1 MAAHKVDIVDSN
13 GNTTTVTLPD
23 YALETT
29 QQAILKALTGG
40 NTADSK
46 QSKSIETLV
55 KGAKDDAKRD
65 KKAQDEANKDRD
77 ENIKTLKEIN
87 KNSKEQSANLK
98 KGGGVFNF
106 LGDATKTLGGGFLQ
120 LSGAVIGSAVGAF
133 INVAKSASD
142 MGKVFAD
149 MATVGVGF
157 DETATTAAITNLNTL
172 GLTSKQ
178 AAGLLSE
185 YSGVV
190 QTVGKKA
197 FTDTQ
202 RAFADMTNQ
211 GTALG
216 LTMAEAAGFLAEDLE
231 SRVALGIIGEVDAQ
245 KSAKRSA
252 DLYKMQLKSTQ
263 LLGKSID
270 DIRGAATQTLND
282 NETVKLAMLRATN
295 SLGPE
300 MADQLRQ
307 TTAASLSG
315 LSSMGVSQEMID
327 QMGMAMFDVNA
338 FQSAGAQQMR
348 EALMA
353 TGTAAGREIE
363 ASLLDINEAV
373 KAGDMDKVAEL
384 QAGLGDQFLELQQQM
399 EDNPAAYENFMSMV
413 ATMGD
418 SNPMIKQLA
427 TSFVNLDRA
436 NQKLAEGIDEEL
448 GPMAKGAKAFEQ
460 AQNMFGGAIDSVKN
474 SLTQGLGTPLL
485 GLMSGLTETA
495 NVVSAQGNIMGM
507 VNGTLTE
514 FKDKNGDV
522 IKNYEDL
529 SDEQK
534 KQADEAKNNNSV
546 MGAFSDAMKEIQSAI
561 MDLLAP
567 VRGAE
572 DGVGSMSDTIRSN
585 VVPYIKKMGDQI
597 ADFIRDFD
605 IGAAFESAKAGF
617 TAFKDGL
624 FAMIDAVKAVANFF
638 FDLSGSE
645 EVKADGVVLERNG
658 EAVPITQEQAG
669 QVQAEIT
676 EKQNQLKVME
686 AAGGPDTPEAQ
697 ALADEIKMLENA
709 LSKSEKAAKGLDAD
723 EIADVASETGA
734 KTFMDRVNWLKIGG
748 IIGGAIIAKMLIS
761 KGIGKIG
768 DMIMGGGGG
777 GAAGGAVG
785 KAAGGG
791 LAATGK
797 GIGALGKGIG
807 KGIGG
812 VFKGLAAGLTA
823 FANPA
828 ILVGAA
834 IFSGAIVLIGG
845 AIAAATAL
853 MGLAL
858 PVFAEG
864 MEKFQELDGKK
875 LIEVGKGIG
884 LIGVAMAAMGAGS
897 VVGAVGNVLGNLF
910 DMLPG
915 KSPLEK
921 LKEFAEADFD
931 AKKAVENAEAMIAF
945 SDAMAAINSV
955 PSPSITGAISGAIS
969 SYFEVP
975 SPIDELERFS
985 KMNIDA
991 EKVRENAYAMY
1002 WFSQAMTMAR
1012 TVPDPSV
1019 SGAIAGAIG
1028 AYFGVPTPLDDLE
1041 RFSKMEIDSTK
1052 VQHNAMAM
1060 AMFADAMTNMS
1071 AVPQE
1076 GIGAAISGAIVDFL
1090 GGGVTGYLDDVK
1102 EFGDFDLDSDGVIK
1116 NANAMV
1122 AMSTA
1127 LNVFAG
1133 AVQGM
1138 DDISRVQTS
1147 KLRELMN
1154 VMVEFGETF
1163 ESMSPEAVQMMFAG
1177 IGANNMSADNIPTV
1191 QQSGAPT
1198 PTPGE
1203 AGPGQPGQPGTGTD
1217 MTEGK
1222 SPEMQMIDILAAI
1235 LQQESIG
1242 NKRLSDMI
1250 DAFNNN
1256 L

>member
-40 NTADSK
+40 NAADSK

-65 KKAQDEANKDRD
+65 KKAQEEANKDRD

-106 LGDATKTLGGGFLQ
+106 LGDATKALGGGFLQ

-190 QTVGKKA
+190 QTIGKKA

-202 RAFADMTNQ
+202 RAFADMTGQ
-211 GTALG
+211 GTELG

-231 SRVALGIIGEVDAQ
+231 SRVALGIIGEIDAQ

-252 DLYKMQLKSTQ
+252 DLYKMQLKQTQ
-263 LLGKSID
+263 ILGKSID
-270 DIRGAATQTLND
+270 QIRGASEETLAN
-282 NETVKLAMLRATN
+282 NETVKLAMLRATQG
-295 SLGPE
+295 LGPE

-307 TTAASLSG
+307 QTAASLSS
-315 LSSMGVSQEMID
+315 LSAMGVSQQMID
-327 QMGMAMFDVNA
+327 EMGMAMFDVNA

-384 QAGLGDQFLELQQQM
+384 QAGLGDQFLALQQQM
-399 EDNPAAYENFMSMV
+399 EDNPAAYDNFMSMV

-436 NQKLAEGIDEEL
+436 NQKLAEGIDEEI
-448 GPMAKGAKAFEQ
+448 GPMARGAKAFEQ
-460 AQNMFGGAIDSVKN
+460 AQGLFGGAIDSVKN
-474 SLTQGLGTPLL
+474 SLTQGLGTPLM

-495 NVVSAQGNIMGM
+495 HVFSAAGGIMGE
-507 VNGTLTE
+507 VEGKLVE
-514 FKDKNGDV
+514 YKDEHGNL

-534 KQADEAKNNNSV
+534 EQVDKAKANNSV
-546 MGAFSDAMKEIQSAI
+546 MGAFSDAMEMIQSAI

-567 VRGAE
+567 VRGAD
-572 DGVGSMSDTIRSN
+572 DGVSSMSDNIRSN
-585 VVPYIKKMGDQI
+585 VVPYIKKMGEQF
-597 ADFIRDFD
+597 ADFIRNIDLN
-605 IGAAFESAKAGF
+605 ALWTSVKTGF

-638 FDLSGSE
+638 FDLSGNE
-645 EVKADGVVLERNG
+645 ETSAGGVTLERNG
-658 EAVPITQEQAG
+658 ETVAIT
-669 QVQAEIT
+669 
-676 EKQNQLKVME
+676 
-686 AAGGPDTPEAQ
+686 DAQ
-697 ALADEIKMLENA
+697 AQQAQASIDAMADGDEKDKLQKQLDA
-709 LSKSEKAAKGLDAD
+709 SKEAGLGMSAD

-768 DMIMGGGGG
+768 DMIMGGGGGG

-875 LIEVGKGIG
+875 LIDVGKGIG

-1002 WFSQAMTMAR
+1002 WFAQAMTMAR

-1041 RFSKMEIDSTK
+1041 RFSQMEIDPDK
-1052 VQHNAMAM
+1052 VQTNAHAM

-1102 EFGDFDLDSDGVIK
+1102 EFGDFDLDADGVLK

-1191 QQSGAPT
+1191 QQSGSPA

>member
-1 MAAHKVDIVDSN
+1 MAAHKVDVVDSN

-40 NTADSK
+40 NTTDSK

-65 KKAQDEANKDRD
+65 KKAQEEANKDRD

-202 RAFADMTNQ
+202 RAFADMTGQ
-211 GTALG
+211 GTQLG

-252 DLYKMQLKSTQ
+252 DLYKMQLKNTQ
-263 LLGKSID
+263 ILGKSID
-270 DIRGAATQTLND
+270 SIRGSVEQTLND
-282 NETVKLAMLRATN
+282 NETVKLAMLRATQ

-307 TTAASLSG
+307 TTAAG
-315 LSSMGVSQEMID
+315 LSSLSAMGVSQEMID

-338 FQSAGAQQMR
+338 FQSQGAQAMR

-353 TGTAAGREIE
+353 TGTEAGREIE

-384 QAGLGDQFLELQQQM
+384 QAGLGDQFLALQQQM
-399 EDNPAAYENFMSMV
+399 EDNPAAYDNFMSMV

-460 AQNMFGGAIDSVKN
+460 AQGMFGGAIESVKN

-507 VNGTLTE
+507 VNGTLME
-514 FKDKNGDV
+514 FKDANGNV

-638 FDLSGSE
+638 FDLSGNE
-645 EVKADGVVLERNG
+645 ETQAGGVTLERNG
-658 EAVPITQEQAG
+658 ETVAITDQQA
-669 QVQAEIT
+669 QQ
-676 EKQNQLKVME
+676 
-686 AAGGPDTPEAQ
+686 AQ
-697 ALADEIKMLENA
+697 ASISAMADGDEKDKLQKQLDA
-709 LSKSEKAAKGLDAD
+709 SKKAGMGMSAD

-768 DMIMGGGGG
+768 DMIMGGGGGG

-875 LIEVGKGIG
+875 LIDVGKGIG

-1041 RFSKMEIDSTK
+1041 RFSQMEIDPDK
-1052 VQHNAMAM
+1052 VQTNAHAM

-1102 EFGDFDLDSDGVIK
+1102 EFGDFDLDADGVLK

-1163 ESMSPEAVQMMFAG
+1163 ESMSPEAVQLMFAG
-1177 IGANNMSADNIPTV
+1177 IGANAMSADNIPTV
-1191 QQSGAPT
+1191 QQSGSPS

-1203 AGPGQPGQPGTGTD
+1203 AGPGQPGTGTGTD

-1222 SPEMQMIDILAAI
+1222 SPETQMIDILAAI